1 LLSGAGRH
9 RLFMLSRFMLS
20 RFMLSRARWA
30 PYAASVANFER
41 SKTFRELVAVV
52 EAEFAAR
59 EMSLK
64 PGAAADIVRDRV
76 QQVATQMRITP
87 TSALRYFTAD
97 AAAEIARNTTRMLK
111 EHQASQDARP
121 PVRLT
126 AAQAGLV
133 ISAFTVAARLGVVNG
148 DPDVA
153 ADLCEVITG
162 VSMGLRDGG
171 PVEVSALLL
180 SNGLAWAGLPAE
192 KLAGGGWSVLPGKS
206 RPEDDAGVAAQLRRD
221 LDAIMELHRTSA

>member
-1 LLSGAGRH
+1 MAT
-9 RLFMLSRFMLS
+9 
-20 RFMLSRARWA
+20 
-30 PYAASVANFER
+30 FEH
-41 SKTFRELVAVV
+41 SKTFRELVAIV
-52 EAEFAAR
+52 EAEFDAR

-64 PGAAADIVRDRV
+64 PGAAADIVRERV

-87 TSALRYFTAD
+87 GSALRYFTAD
-97 AAAEIARNTTRMLK
+97 TVAEMARNTTRMLK
-111 EHQASQDARP
+111 EHQAAEDARP

-162 VSMGLRDGG
+162 VSVDLRGG
-171 PVEVSALLL
+171 DPVEVSALLL

-192 KLAGGGWSVLPGKS
+192 KLAGGSWSVLPGKS
-206 RPEDDAGVAAQLRRD
+206 RPEDDAGVAAQLQRD
-221 LDAIMELHRTSA
+221 RDAIKALLRI

>member
-1 LLSGAGRH
+1 
-9 RLFMLSRFMLS
+9 MLSSVGTRRL
-20 RFMLSRARWA
+20 RPVAK
-30 PYAASVANFER
+30 PVANVER

-64 PGAAADIVRDRV
+64 PGGADEIVRARV
-76 QQVATQMRITP
+76 EQVAARMGITLAR
-87 TSALRYFTAD
+87 ALKHFTAE
-97 AAAEIARNTTRMLK
+97 AVREMARNTARMLK
-111 EHQASQDARP
+111 EHQASQDALP
-121 PVRLT
+121 AVGLT

-148 DPDVA
+148 DPDLA

-162 VSMGLRDGG
+162 VGVELRGG
-171 PVEVSALLL
+171 DPVEVSALLL

-192 KLAGGGWSVLPGKS
+192 KLAGGSWSVLPGKS
-206 RPEDDAGVAAQLRRD
+206 RPEDDAGVAAQLQRD
-221 LDAIMELHRTSA
+221 LDAIKALLRT

>member
-1 LLSGAGRH
+1 
-9 RLFMLSRFMLS
+9 
-20 RFMLSRARWA
+20 
-30 PYAASVANFER
+30 VANYER
-41 SKTFRELVAVV
+41 SKIFRALAAAV

-64 PGAAADIVRDRV
+64 PGGAENIVRGRV
-76 QQVATQMRITP
+76 EQVAAHMRITP
-87 TSALRYFTAD
+87 ASALKSFTAD
-97 AAAEIARNTTRMLK
+97 AVREMARNTARMLK
-111 EHQASQDARP
+111 EHQAAEDARP

-162 VSMGLRDGG
+162 VSVGLRGG
-171 PVEVSALLL
+171 DPVEVSALLL
-180 SNGLAWAGLPAE
+180 RNGLTWAGSPAE
-192 KLAGGGWSVLPGKS
+192 KLAGGNWAVLPGKT

-221 LDAIMELHRTSA
+221 LDAIEGLLRT

>member
-1 LLSGAGRH
+1 
-9 RLFMLSRFMLS
+9 
-20 RFMLSRARWA
+20 
-30 PYAASVANFER
+30 VATFER
-41 SKTFRELVAVV
+41 SKTFRELVSVV

-64 PGAAADIVRDRV
+64 PGAAADIERDRV
-76 QQVATQMRITP
+76 QLVATQMRITP
-87 TSALRYFTAD
+87 ASALRYFTAD
-97 AAAEIARNTTRMLK
+97 AVAEMARNTTRMLK
-111 EHQASQDARP
+111 EHQAAEDALP
-121 PVRLT
+121 PVPLT

-133 ISAFTVAARLGVVNG
+133 ISAFTVAARLGVVKG

-162 VSMGLRDGG
+162 VGVELRGGG

-192 KLAGGGWSVLPGKS
+192 NLAGGSWAVLPGTS
-206 RPEDDAGVAAQLRRD
+206 RPEDDAGVAAQLCRD
-221 LDAIMELHRTSA
+221 LDAIKALLRI

>member
-1 LLSGAGRH
+1 
-9 RLFMLSRFMLS
+9 M
-20 RFMLSRARWA
+20 
-30 PYAASVANFER
+30 ANFER

-64 PGAAADIVRDRV
+64 PGAAADVLRERV

-87 TSALRYFTAD
+87 ASALRYFTAD
-97 AAAEIARNTTRMLK
+97 AVAEMARNTTRMLK
-111 EHQASQDARP
+111 EHQASQDALP

-133 ISAFTVAARLGVVNG
+133 VSAFTVAARLGVVNG

-153 ADLCEVITG
+153 ADLCEVTTG
-162 VSMGLRDGG
+162 VSIGLRGGG
-171 PVEVSALLL
+171 PVEVYALLL
-180 SNGLAWAGLPAE
+180 QRTGVGRAARREARRRQLVGAARQEP
-192 KLAGGGWSVLPGKS
+192 AGGRRRCGGPAAT
-206 RPEDDAGVAAQLRRD
+206 RPRRNQGVAPHLTLPNA
-221 LDAIMELHRTSA
+221 SATGLLSTDRHTTPGVRFPTCDFVESTEI